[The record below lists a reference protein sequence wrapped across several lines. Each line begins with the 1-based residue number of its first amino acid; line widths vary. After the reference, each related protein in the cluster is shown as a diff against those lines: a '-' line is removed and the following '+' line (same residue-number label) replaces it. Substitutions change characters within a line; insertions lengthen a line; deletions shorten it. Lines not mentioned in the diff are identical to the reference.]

1 MSFAGLD
8 LRYELKFCVDFSSSE
23 YAVKAKHARSGLIWD
38 DKLSLVRQIYPIKT
52 RLSPTRAGSVGQE
65 VDTISLIQPF
75 LCYDNR
81 NIYTLKRSLYFYEYR
96 NFFGKKEK

>member
-1 MSFAGLD
+1 M
-8 LRYELKFCVDFSSSE
+8 DFSSSE

-38 DKLSLVRQIYPIKT
+38 DKLSLVRQIYPIET

-75 LCYDNR
+75 VLTRSFRLR
-81 NIYTLKRSLYFYEYR
+81 NLGVGRLSFLDIESIAILSLK
-96 NFFGKKEK
+96 